1 MKAQE
6 ALIKANKKYYIN
18 RVVIAYKVCKLNK
31 IKAQKKLKMN
41 SVKQRI
47 KYKIIS

>member
-31 IKAQKKLKMN
+31 IKAQKKN